1 MHRNIKRHI
10 LAVLLIILAGF
21 GSGCDSKSF
30 ISITHSI
37 DPTQP
42 APRPNT
48 PFEPGIDPASK
59 TIRLILPQTQGA
71 EYYNELV
78 ETALINAGY
87 TVDIRLTPNEPQ
99 TRVIADLDNGSVSLY
114 YMLQS
119 AERDAK
125 YPSIKVNLTNGLI
138 GNRIMLI
145 RNGTQ
150 PRFDGILTPADFRKR
165 NLTGG
170 FGNKWFDVQ
179 VWKANNL
186 PYVGISGDWK
196 VIYGML
202 KAGDRGID
210 YFPRGTNEIGDE
222 LKAHPELVVESNLI
236 LQYDRDFHIYL
247 GKNSTALKPVLETA
261 LQTAQT
267 DGTIDR
273 LIQKHYS
280 QQFKM
285 LQYDKRTVI
294 RLTTPE

>member
-1 MHRNIKRHI
+1 MHRNMKRHI
-10 LAVLLIILAGF
+10 LAVLLIVLAGF

-30 ISITHSI
+30 NSITHSI
-37 DPTQP
+37 DSTQP
-42 APRPNT
+42 APRPIT

-87 TVDIRLTPNEPQ
+87 RVDIRLTPNEPQ

-138 GNRIMLI
+138 GSRILFI
-145 RNGTQ
+145 RKGTQ
-150 PRFDGILTPADFRKR
+150 SRFDGLLSPKDFRDR
-165 NLTGG
+165 HLIGAIGAN
-170 FGNKWFDVQ
+170 WFDGK

-186 PYVGISGDWK
+186 LYVGITGDWK
-196 VIYGML
+196 LIYGML

-210 YFPRGTNEIGDE
+210 YFPRGANEIWDE
-222 LKAHPELVVESNLI
+222 YAAHPELDIEKNLI
-236 LQYDRDFHIYL
+236 LKYDRDFHVYL
-247 GKNSTALKPVLETA
+247 GKNSPALKPVLESA
-261 LQTAQT
+261 LQKAQA
-267 DGTIDR
+267 DGTINR
-273 LIQKHYS
+273 LVQKHYAK
-280 QQFKM
+280 Q
-285 LQYDKRTVI
+285 LNLIQYDNRKVI
-294 RLTTPE
+294 NLNTPE